1 MQPKVRA
8 LLAAAENTSAASV
21 DMIEAARDGGPRA
34 GDNVS
39 TGETLMILAD
49 AMRLLMDAMPGGDE
63 DRTQLQGA
71 VIRYLESAL

>member
-1 MQPKVRA
+1 MLPNVKS
-8 LLAAAENTSAASV
+8 LLAAAEHVNCASV

-39 TGETLMILAD
+39 TGVTLMILAD
-49 AMRLLMDAMPGGDE
+49 AMRLLVDTMPDGDE

-71 VIRYLESAL
+71 VIRYLESVL

>member
-1 MQPKVRA
+1 MEPKARS
-8 LLAAAENTSAASV
+8 LLAAAEHTASASV

-49 AMRLLMDAMPGGDE
+49 AMRLLLDTMPGADE

-71 VIRYLESAL
+71 VIRYLESVL

>member
-49 AMRLLMDAMPGGDE
+49 AMRLLMDTMPGGNE
-63 DRTQLQGA
+63 DRTQLQVA
-71 VIRYLESAL
+71 VIRYL